1 MALPYVDKEYESE
14 AAKAYV
20 SSLIASELQ
29 AMGPNRRALPGT
41 DISLFSNAPNSRRF
55 SKQQHR
61 GGSIGGIDTT
71 RFRLEPPSHAQT
83 ASEDQ
88 WAAAVAN
95 AHAQLEVQLARIAT
109 LELVSAFGA
118 NQWKI
123 ANFQLESMVARVRA
137 EADAVKA
144 ELLALNKDRK
154 TDQLR
159 AGAELARLD
168 EKWNDL
174 VDRVLRAGG

>member
-29 AMGPNRRALPGT
+29 VMGPNRRALPGT
-41 DISLFSNAPNSRRF
+41 DISLFSNAPQLS
-55 SKQQHR
+55 SLLETTTSR

-174 VDRVLRAGG
+174 